1 MILEQIV
8 FALALFALGLSFMA
22 FVKAFPK
29 IRVILKL
36 PGFLIKRF
44 RRSTRP
50 LAESVFA
57 VLIGLLVGALLMAA
71 FGHNPIRGYISM
83 LKGFGLYIE
92 EGYFR
97 ATEFA
102 EMLAFATPLMLTA
115 ITFAVG
121 MKAGLF
127 NIGAEGQ
134 VYVGAAAAAL
144 IAGHF
149 ALPAGLHLFA
159 ATAIAMLAGAFWA
172 LLPALLKLWKGVHE
186 VISTIMLNWIAF
198 HLVTYLVIYH
208 LAGVLAERTATALPT
223 ARYAV
228 LMEGSTLTTVI
239 FVAIA
244 FCIGVYILL
253 WRTRIGYELR
263 LAGDNPDAARYAGIS
278 LRRAM
283 LVSFVIGGMAAGLA
297 GASQVIGRPPAWSL
311 YATLGTVA
319 TLGFTGIGIALVGRN
334 HPIGGIFAAIFFA
347 GVVHGGRFMEYDW
360 GISSE
365 LVVAIQGVF
374 VIALA
379 IPALLSIIRRRP
391 K

>member
-1 MILEQIV
+1 
-8 FALALFALGLSFMA
+8 
-22 FVKAFPK
+22 
-29 IRVILKL
+29 
-36 PGFLIKRF
+36 
-44 RRSTRP
+44 
-50 LAESVFA
+50 
-57 VLIGLLVGALLMAA
+57 MAA
-71 FGHNPIRGYISM
+71 FGHNPIHGYVSM

-121 MKAGLF
+121 MRAGLF

-134 VYVGAAAAAL
+134 VYVGAAAAAW

-149 ALPAGLHLFA
+149 ALPSGLHLFA
-159 ATAIAMLAGAFWA
+159 ATAVAMLAGAFWA
-172 LLPALLKLWKGVHE
+172 LLPALLKMWKGVHE

-198 HLVTYLVIYH
+198 HLVMYLVIYH
-208 LAGVLAERTATALPT
+208 LAGIWAERTATALPT

-228 LMEGSTLTTVI
+228 LMQGSTLTTVI
-239 FVAIA
+239 FVALA
-244 FCIGVYILL
+244 FCIGIFILL
-253 WRTRIGYELR
+253 WRTRMGYELR

-283 LVSFVIGGMAAGLA
+283 LLSFVIGGLAAGLA
-297 GASQVIGRPPAWSL
+297 GASQVIGRPPAWAL

-334 HPIGGIFAAIFFA
+334 HPIGGIFAAIFLA
-347 GVVHGGRFMEYDW
+347 GVIHGGRFMEYDW

-365 LVVAIQGVF
+365 LVVAIQGVII
-374 VIALA
+374 IALA
-379 IPALLSIIRRRP
+379 IPALFGIIRRRP